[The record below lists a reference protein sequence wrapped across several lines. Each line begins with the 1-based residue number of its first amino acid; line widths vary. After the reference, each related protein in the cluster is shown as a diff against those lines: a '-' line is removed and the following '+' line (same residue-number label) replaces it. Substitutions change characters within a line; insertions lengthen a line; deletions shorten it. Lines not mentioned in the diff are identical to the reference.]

1 MKIRTATLDDSEKIV
16 PLYQELGYAISLSEI
31 QSILKVILT
40 HSDYGF
46 LIAED
51 NGKLLAFVGYHKL
64 YFFEKSGTYYRILA
78 LVVNEKHRR
87 KGIASQLINHVK
99 QLAKTDGSEVLALN
113 SSLKE
118 YRQEA
123 YHFYENLGFK
133 KVSTGFSYYLD

>member
-1 MKIRTATLDDSEKIV
+1 MKIRTATLDDSEKLV

-64 YFFEKSGTYYRILA
+64 YFFRLPAKLKS
-78 LVVNEKHRR
+78 
-87 KGIASQLINHVK
+87 
-99 QLAKTDGSEVLALN
+99 
-113 SSLKE
+113 
-118 YRQEA
+118 
-123 YHFYENLGFK
+123 
-133 KVSTGFSYYLD
+133 